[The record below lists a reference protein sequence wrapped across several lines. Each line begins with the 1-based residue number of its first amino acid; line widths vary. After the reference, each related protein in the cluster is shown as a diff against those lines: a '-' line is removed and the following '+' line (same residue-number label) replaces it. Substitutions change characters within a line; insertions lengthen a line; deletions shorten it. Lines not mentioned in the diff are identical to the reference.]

1 MDSLQTEFFIIGND
15 LDCQVEF
22 FYRGGFISIVEF
34 SSGSCYMSNSLLAGF
49 PETLDNGAGLHYRGD
64 ARQSGLF
71 ITIFGHKP
79 YHISKQRSEFSLL
92 LEEFRLAQEEVADN
106 RKNNIDKNSHAEST
120 DPKII
125 TRFKDNLEWK
135 RHIAPFIS
143 KFRLWLILAVIVAVI
158 LLLTSKW

>member
-92 LEEFRLAQEEVADN
+92 LEEFRLAQEEAANGRINEEDCG
-106 RKNNIDKNSHAEST
+106 
-120 DPKII
+120 
-125 TRFKDNLEWK
+125 WK
-135 RHIAPFIS
+135 QHFASFFAKRWLFHFGDIN
-143 KFRLWLILAVIVAVI
+143 RLWRG
-158 LLLTSKW
+158 K